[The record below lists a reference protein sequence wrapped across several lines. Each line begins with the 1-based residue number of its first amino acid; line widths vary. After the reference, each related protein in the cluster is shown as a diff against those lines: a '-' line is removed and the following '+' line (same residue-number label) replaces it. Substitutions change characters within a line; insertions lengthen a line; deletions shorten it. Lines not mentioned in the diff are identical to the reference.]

1 MLCALVHSTQ
11 SKGTYGALTGAS
23 RADTGARGQS
33 RAAALKGRILRSSSQ
48 RHHQALTGSTHPGEI
63 SLSEA
68 QKHGGKVLEGR
79 IYPYVST
86 LCKALP
92 PQRGADSSRLA
103 SSHMHTHIYTCT
115 CTHAHTHAHAR
126 AHTHVHMD
134 MDMHMHSIMSTCE
147 CTWVDVFIYM
157 QRHFIN
163 EGGAERAT
171 LDSSSYRSQFVPR
184 VPIACP

>member
-68 QKHGGKVLEGR
+68 QKHGGKVLEGK

-103 SSHMHTHIYTCT
+103 SSHMHTHMHI
-115 CTHAHTHAHAR
+115 HAR

-147 CTWVDVFIYM
+147 CT
-157 QRHFIN
+157 
-163 EGGAERAT
+163 
-171 LDSSSYRSQFVPR
+171 
-184 VPIACP
+184 